1 MCMPKAPAV
10 PPPPPPPQEVKQ
22 PETQA
27 LKDSARRNRSAGAMT
42 GGSLLTGPSG
52 IATSAMSTGKTSLL
66 GQ

>member
-1 MCMPKAPAV
+1 MCLSKPDI

-22 PETQA
+22 PNANA
-27 LKDSARRNRSAGAMT
+27 LRDSARRNRSGMA

-52 IATSAMSTGKTSLL
+52 VSQSALPTGRTSLL

>member
-1 MCMPKAPAV
+1 MCFGGSDI

-27 LKDSARRNRSAGAMT
+27 LRDSSKRNRTAGAMA

-52 IATSAMSTGKTSLL
+52 IASAALSTGKSSLL

>member
-1 MCMPKAPAV
+1 MCMSSPDI

-27 LKDSARRNRSAGAMT
+27 LKDSARRNRSGAMT

-52 IATSAMSTGKTSLL
+52 IAAGAMTTGKTSLL